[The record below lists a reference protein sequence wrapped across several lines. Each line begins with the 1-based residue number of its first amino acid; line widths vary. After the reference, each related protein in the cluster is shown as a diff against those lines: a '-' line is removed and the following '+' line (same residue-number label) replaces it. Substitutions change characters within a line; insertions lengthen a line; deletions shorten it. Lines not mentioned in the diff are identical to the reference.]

1 MCRSSTSRA
10 EPTNQQEPCTPA
22 CRVSLSPA
30 QLQLS
35 RRCSNPATGQGTC
48 LRSWLVRPFI
58 AVRPARCQQLMQPT
72 VLRRSTRFAEEYI
85 LGKCVGS
92 GAFGT
97 VHLAVHRTTGE
108 EVAVKILSKTRAKQ
122 SREKTLSKLQR
133 EVEVLQQLSPCANVV
148 KLLNKYEDDG
158 FAYLVMEYCS
168 GGDLEQLVEVG
179 ARIAWLERALDLCAW
194 AV

>member
-1 MCRSSTSRA
+1 M
-10 EPTNQQEPCTPA
+10 
-22 CRVSLSPA
+22 
-30 QLQLS
+30 
-35 RRCSNPATGQGTC
+35 
-48 LRSWLVRPFI
+48 
-58 AVRPARCQQLMQPT
+58 
-72 VLRRSTRFAEEYI
+72 
-85 LGKCVGS
+85 GS

-122 SREKTLSKLQR
+122 SREKTLMKLQR

-148 KLLNKYEDDG
+148 KLLSRYEDDG

-179 ARIAWLERALDLCAW
+179 AWTACLRVNSA
-194 AV
+194 

>member
-1 MCRSSTSRA
+1 
-10 EPTNQQEPCTPA
+10 
-22 CRVSLSPA
+22 
-30 QLQLS
+30 
-35 RRCSNPATGQGTC
+35 
-48 LRSWLVRPFI
+48 
-58 AVRPARCQQLMQPT
+58 MQPT
-72 VLRRSTRFAEEYI
+72 VLCRSTCFAEEYI

-97 VHLAVHRTTGE
+97 VHLAVHRITGE

-133 EVEVLQQLSPCANVV
+133 EVEVLHQLSPCANVV
-148 KLLNKYEDDG
+148 KLLNRYEDDS

-179 ARIAWLERALDLCAW
+179 AWKAWLGGALNS
-194 AV
+194 VHRRV

>member
-1 MCRSSTSRA
+1 
-10 EPTNQQEPCTPA
+10 
-22 CRVSLSPA
+22 
-30 QLQLS
+30 
-35 RRCSNPATGQGTC
+35 
-48 LRSWLVRPFI
+48 
-58 AVRPARCQQLMQPT
+58 MQPT
-72 VLRRSTRFAEEYI
+72 ILCRSTRFAEEYI

-122 SREKTLSKLQR
+122 SREKTISKLQR

-148 KLLNKYEDDG
+148 KLLNKYEDDS

-168 GGDLEQLVEVG
+168 GGDLEQLIEVG
-179 ARIAWLERALDLCAW
+179 GWITDGAAWVECMAASELRLTLEMFVAPHCQQIAAGWHLLQELLFSVCNVCSKAILLLCRTMAALLKMKQRWSFLSA
-194 AV
+194 